1 VTTAQRQALRFVKTP
16 CLASPSR
23 RKLKSLMWRRKDLD
37 GETAAKMCDK
47 HEEWKARL
55 EAKQSRIAVSHGN
68 NFEVF
73 MEALT
78 SLGGEFHAVKDDSEK
93 KVHASDEVREPRP
106 VEEITS
112 HLAGVRAINQLEKK
126 LLTLAEDTDEWRDNL
141 KQQGRLNKSYYR
153 DVHGSLVRFVR

>member
-1 VTTAQRQALRFVKTP
+1 VTQAQEQALRFISTP

-23 RKLKSLMWRRKDLD
+23 RKLKSLMWRRTDLD

-55 EAKQSRIAVSHGN
+55 ERKQSRIAVSNGN

-93 KVHASDEVREPRP
+93 KVHTGAEPLNPRP

-126 LLTLAEDTDEWRDNL
+126 LLTLTEDTDEWRENL
-141 KQQGRLNKSYYR
+141 KQQGRMNKSYYR
-153 DVHGSLVRFVR
+153 DVHGSLVRFIR